1 MTTRL
6 AGLPVLVC
14 LTWGVPAFAQESLD
28 FAFPVD
34 CTYGV
39 DCFIQNYVDHDPGP
53 GRLDYACGRL
63 SYDGHDGTDIRL
75 PRVADIPDNIL
86 VLAAADGVVL
96 RTRDGMADRVVHDL
110 PPGAVDGREAGNG
123 VVIDHGG
130 GWETQYSHLRWG
142 SLLVS
147 PGDPVSRGQP
157 IGAIGLSGYTEFPHV
172 EFTARYEGTPVDPFV
187 GPVDPTVDYACG
199 GRRQTLWD
207 DAAAAR
213 LAYLATAGLAAG
225 FADRAP
231 EQATAGIG
239 GYDATSLPADGGALV
254 FWADVMGAMQGDDQR
269 ITIVGPDGE
278 IVHAVGGPLDTSY
291 VSWFAFSGRRTPPGG
306 WPPGLY
312 RGHYTLTRDAEVVVE
327 MVREIEIR

>member
-1 MTTRL
+1 MTTRF
-6 AGLPVLVC
+6 AGLTLLVC
-14 LTWGVPAFAQESLD
+14 LAGSGPTFAQAAPG

-53 GRLDYACGRL
+53 DRLDYACGRL

-75 PRVADIPDNIL
+75 PRVADIADNVL

-96 RTRDGMADRVVHDL
+96 RTRDGMVDRVIHDL
-110 PPGAVDGREAGNG
+110 PPGTVDGREAGNG

-130 GWETQYSHLRWG
+130 GWETQYSHLRRG

-172 EFTARYEGTPVDPFV
+172 EFTVRHEGTPVDPFAGLV
-187 GPVDPTVDYACG
+187 APPADNACG
-199 GRRQTLWD
+199 GRHQALWD
-207 DAAAAR
+207 EAAIER
-213 LAYLATAGLAAG
+213 LGYLATAGLAAG
-225 FADRAP
+225 FADQPP
-231 EQATAGIG
+231 EQAIASIG
-239 GYDATSLPADGGALV
+239 GYDATSLPADAGALV

-269 ITIVGPDGE
+269 ITIVGPHGE
-278 IVHAVGGPLDTSY
+278 VVHEDSGSLPTSY
-291 VSWFAFSGRRTPPGG
+291 VSWFTFSGRRAPAGG
-306 WPPGLY
+306 WPPGPY
-312 RGHYTLTRDAEVVVE
+312 RGYYTLMRDGEVVAE
-327 MVREIEIR
+327 MVREIQVR